1 MKTLA
6 RLMLAAVMLAGIA
19 TAAEATLRIGSVT
32 TTRFG
37 TSYTLDGARMAP
49 TRAKLLNAANFG
61 AAGIVANPITITD
74 TAAAAGSVNAAL
86 LANFDVFFIAY
97 LSDADADAFTPAELA
112 AFQKWVYEGGTM
124 VVTCDDGSHDTV
136 CAYFGYP
143 NNGDATPPTAVVPTF
158 ATHPL
163 FSGPFGAVASIA
175 MSGNYGSFVNTT
187 GAYVLATD
195 SNAAKRA
202 TILVRQFGAGKVVF
216 LADVDMITDAT
227 LTDGNGI
234 GNANDRFLGNLF
246 AFAGS
251 ITPTVGLW
259 WNPAESG
266 SGYNIDIKHNVMVV
280 TTYSYKANGD
290 SEWYISTGTL
300 VNNVFTGSL
309 DKARNGQCIGCP
321 YTGSGV
327 LGGSDGAI
335 TIQFTSANSATAF
348 LPGGRVVP
356 IQPQPF

>member
-1 MKTLA
+1 MKALTHFLLA
-6 RLMLAAVMLAGIA
+6 MVLLGGAAS
-19 TAAEATLRIGSVT
+19 AAEAALRVGSVT
-32 TTRFG
+32 TTRFS

-49 TRAKLLNAANFG
+49 SRSKLLNAANFG

-74 TAAAAGSVNAAL
+74 TAATAGSVTAGL
-86 LANFDVFFIAY
+86 LANFDVFFIGY
-97 LSDADADAFTPAELA
+97 LNDSDADQFTPAELA
-112 AFQKWVYEGGTM
+112 AFQKWVYEGGTIIA
-124 VVTCDDGSHDTV
+124 TCDDGGHDAV
-136 CAYFGYP
+136 CAYFGHA
-143 NNGDATPPTAVVPTF
+143 NAGDATPPSVVVPTF
-158 ATHPL
+158 STHPL
-163 FSGPFGAVASIA
+163 FSGPFGAVASIG

-195 SNAAKRA
+195 SNAAKRP
-202 TILVRQFGAGKVVF
+202 TILVQQFGAGKVIFV
-216 LADVDMITDAT
+216 ADVDMLTDAT
-227 LTDGNGI
+227 VSSGTGINNG
-234 GNANDRFLGNLF
+234 NDRFLGNLF

-290 SEWYISTGTL
+290 SEWYISTGRL
-300 VNNVFTGSL
+300 INNVFTGSL

-335 TIQFTSANSATAF
+335 TIQFSSPNSGTAF